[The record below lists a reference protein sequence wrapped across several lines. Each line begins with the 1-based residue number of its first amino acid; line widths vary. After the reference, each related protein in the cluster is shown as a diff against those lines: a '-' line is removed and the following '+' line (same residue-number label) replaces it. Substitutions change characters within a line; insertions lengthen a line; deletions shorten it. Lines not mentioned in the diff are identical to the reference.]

1 MDPKTVRNDLSDMQL
16 PKRPETLPEIAEA
29 TLEALSKEPLS
40 ENVILGGGIAL
51 KHYDDFR
58 ATQDIDAWWKG
69 AREDD
74 AFARFRALLDAVA
87 SARGLTLEH
96 RRFGTTD
103 SLEFKDRSAAQKVF
117 SFQISVR
124 DVALEDPVPSA
135 WPPILVETLVD
146 NVGSKMNALVNR
158 GAPRDFVD
166 IFRIVNDGLISSE
179 DCWRL
184 WQRKNEGASAEE
196 ARAKVLTHLTRLEVR
211 RPLGTIGV
219 PSERESAAALRQWY
233 REGFLVEPMLGL
245 DMNDG
250 MDFER

>member
-1 MDPKTVRNDLSDMQL
+1 MQI
-16 PKRPETLPEIAEA
+16 PKRPETLPEIAEV

-58 ATQDIDAWWKG
+58 STRDIDAWWKG
-69 AREDD
+69 TREEE
-74 AFARFRALLDAVA
+74 AFARFHVLLDGVA

-103 SLEFKDRSAAQKVF
+103 SLEFKDQTTAQKVF

-124 DVALEDPVPSA
+124 DVALDDPVPSA

-166 IFRIVNDGLISSE
+166 VYRVVTDGLVSSD
-179 DCWRL
+179 DCWKL
-184 WQRKNEGASAEE
+184 WLRKNEGGSAEE
-196 ARAKVLTHLTRLEVR
+196 AQSKVLTHLMRLELR
-211 RPLGTIGV
+211 RPLETIGAS
-219 PSERESAAALRQWY
+219 SERESAAALRKWY
-233 REGFLVEPMLGL
+233 RERFLVEPAARL
-245 DMNDG
+245 DSNDG
-250 MDFER
+250 TDFKR